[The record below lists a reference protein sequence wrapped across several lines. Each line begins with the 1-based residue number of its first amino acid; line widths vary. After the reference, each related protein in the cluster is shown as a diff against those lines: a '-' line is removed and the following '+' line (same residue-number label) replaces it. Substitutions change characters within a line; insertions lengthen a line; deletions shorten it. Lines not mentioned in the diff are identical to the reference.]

1 MTAIER
7 ISFQNKEKKKCAFEI
22 VNLQDFM
29 STRSHKHLSRN
40 FRINFWTL
48 MYITKGK
55 GTHFIDFEP
64 YQYKAGDIVIV
75 QKNQV
80 NRFLVNSEAEG
91 YIIII
96 NEAFVLEGQGL
107 MFKSFLE
114 FFERIYRSPILS
126 VNHSRSST
134 NRILVELI
142 YKEYMKN
149 DNSLNEDLI
158 RGLFQSFLF
167 SLDDYLKESKTS
179 MESSAFRIYNQF
191 SQLVEANY
199 TKIKSVE
206 EYSKLMFVSKKT
218 INNATRSVV
227 GLSAK
232 QFIINRIILEIK
244 RYLCQGD
251 LKNYEIADLLGF
263 DEPANLT
270 IFFKRYEKMTP
281 SIFKELLK

>member
-1 MTAIER
+1 MKTIER
-7 ISFQNKEKKKCAFEI
+7 ISFQNRVKKKCAFEI

-29 STRSHKHLSRN
+29 STRPHQHLSKN
-40 FRINFWTL
+40 FRVDFWTI
-48 MYITKGK
+48 MYITNGE

-64 YQYKAGDIVIV
+64 YQYKSGDIVIV

-80 NRFLVNSEAEG
+80 NRFWVNSESQG

-96 NEAFVLEGQGL
+96 NEAFVLDGQGL
-107 MFKSFLE
+107 MLKSFLE

-126 VNHSRSST
+126 VDYSMLST

-142 YKEYMKN
+142 YKEYMKDN
-149 DNSLNEDLI
+149 NSLNEDLI

-167 SLDDYLKESKTS
+167 SLDEYLKESRIS

-251 LKNYEIADLLGF
+251 LKNYEIANLLGF

-270 IFFKRYEKMTP
+270 IFFKRYENMTP
-281 SIFKELLK
+281 STFKELLK

>member
-1 MTAIER
+1 MIAIER
-7 ISFQNKEKKKCAFEI
+7 ISFQNREKKKCAFEI

-29 STRSHKHLSRN
+29 STRSHQHLSRN
-40 FRINFWTL
+40 FRIDFWTF
-48 MYITKGK
+48 MYIAKGE

-107 MFKSFLE
+107 MLKCFLE
-114 FFERIYRSPILS
+114 FFEQTYRSPILS
-126 VNHSRSST
+126 VDYSRSST
-134 NRILVELI
+134 NRVLVELI
-142 YKEYMKN
+142 YKEYIKD
-149 DNSLNEDLI
+149 DNSFNEDLI

-167 SLDDYLKESKTS
+167 SLDEYLKESRTS
-179 MESSAFRIYNQF
+179 MESAVFRIYNQF

-206 EYSKLMFVSKKT
+206 GYSKLMFVSKKT

-251 LKNYEIADLLGF
+251 LNNYEIADFLGF

-270 IFFKRYEKMTP
+270 NFFKRYEKMTP
-281 SIFKELLK
+281 TKFKEMLK